1 MFQFAQNEATNTRR
15 RIFFYAVDATD
26 GFTAVTASITSGVVL
41 IVKNGVTPGTSPVS
55 PTFTHISNGLW
66 YYEMT
71 ASHLDTQGVLTVT
84 ITGSNIRTVQ
94 LIGYVY
100 AGDPMASIPTFPT
113 NFSSLSINA
122 SGQVTVGGYGTG
134 LAPLQP
140 TVAGRT
146 LDVTTTGEAGI
157 DWGNIGS
164 PTTAVAFTNTTISTG
179 QQIASVSGSVNSV
192 ATRVTAN
199 TDQWNGIGVT
209 GMPMPTYTQPTGF
222 LSASFP
228 AGTIAN
234 TTNITAGTITTVSGN
249 VNGSVNSVTNAVTV
263 GTINNNVIT
272 AASIATD
279 AIDADAIANSAIT
292 VRLDTDAVPSEAR
305 LVTGTVAS
313 DVYNALLSSYT
324 LPNTFGSRLVRTR
337 STSPSN
343 ETFITSSNHI
353 AADVHDLQPA
363 VIEDIHFA
371 DSALVIGSAAGT
383 GVKAYLSTAA
393 DEGIADT
400 VLNRNIAGGGNG
412 TGATTDRTVRS
423 ALRALRNKSGI
434 VGTTLT
440 VYQEDDTATAW
451 TASVSSSATA
461 DPVTGIDPT

>member
-1 MFQFAQNEATNTRR
+1 MFQFAQNEATANRR
-15 RIFFYAVDATD
+15 RIFFYAVSNTD
-26 GFTAVTASITSGVVL
+26 GFTAVTASITSGAVL

-71 ASHLDTQGVLTVT
+71 AAHLDTQGVLTVT
-84 ITGSNIRTVQ
+84 ITGTNIRTVQ

-100 AGDPMASIPTFPT
+100 AGDPMAAIPSFPT

-192 ATRVTAN
+192 AT
-199 TDQWNGIGVT
+199 GVT
-209 GMPMPTYTQPTGF
+209 VQTNNDKSNYG
-222 LSASFP
+222 LSSGAISTTTFS
-228 AGTIAN
+228 AGAINATAIA
-234 TTNITAGTITTVSGN
+234 
-249 VNGSVNSVTNAVTV
+249 
-263 GTINNNVIT
+263 
-272 AASIATD
+272 
-279 AIDADAIANSAIT
+279 ADAITSAKIADSAIT
-292 VRLDTDAVPSEAR
+292 VRLDTDGTASEAR

-313 DVYNALLSSYT
+313 DVWNALLASYSVNNSFGQRVLRSASSQ
-324 LPNTFGSRLVRTR
+324 
-337 STSPSN
+337 STCAV
-343 ETFITSSNHI
+343 TGSNHI
-353 AADVHDLQPA
+353 AADIHELQPA
-363 VIEDIHFA
+363 VISAGDFA
-371 DSALVIGSAAGT
+371 DSALVIGSTSGT
-383 GVKAYLSTAA
+383 GVKIYLDANSITAGVIANNAIDAAAVAA
-393 DEGIADT
+393 DADEAIADAI
-400 VLNRNIAGGGNG
+400 LNRNLAGGGNG

-423 ALRALRNKSGI
+423 ALRALRNRSGI
-434 VGTTLT
+434 SGTTLT
-440 VYQEDDTATAW
+440 VYQEDDAATAW
-451 TASVSSSATA
+451 TATVSTSAGA
-461 DPVTGIDPT
+461 NPVTGIDPAGP